1 MDDVQNGI
9 NAQMH
14 DVQQTISDL
23 NDNVD
28 ERSGSSNN
36 IVYRR
41 ESKAG
46 YYLYI
51 LWRRPKTK
59 KYDWWDPNFTLI
71 VPKTVLYE
79 EEMSGTLSDSNNIH
93 MTMSCGIRHRRWK
106 ICFVGIFVGSHRW
119 KDQTRLRSRLTSVS
133 TLWSPRFFKTPT
145 EVTFYPLGW

>member
-41 ESKAG
+41 ESKVIT
-46 YYLYI
+46 Y
-51 LWRRPKTK
+51 
-59 KYDWWDPNFTLI
+59 
-71 VPKTVLYE
+71 
-79 EEMSGTLSDSNNIH
+79 
-93 MTMSCGIRHRRWK
+93 
-106 ICFVGIFVGSHRW
+106 
-119 KDQTRLRSRLTSVS
+119 
-133 TLWSPRFFKTPT
+133 
-145 EVTFYPLGW
+145 TFYEDDQRQRNMIDEIRISPW